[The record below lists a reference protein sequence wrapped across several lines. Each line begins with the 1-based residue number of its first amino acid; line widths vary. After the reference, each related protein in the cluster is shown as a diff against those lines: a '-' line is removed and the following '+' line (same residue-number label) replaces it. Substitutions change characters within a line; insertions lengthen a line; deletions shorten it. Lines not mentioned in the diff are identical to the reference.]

1 MTRKKVVGSKNVF
14 YKSCRK
20 FYILGGDFFSF
31 WRNFKNED
39 SRAKKRFSDFA
50 YKTRVFSP
58 GAPKNIFF
66 QKKTLQASYTHL
78 LRWFRTIFNIGYGG
92 GPNRPPLAP
101 QRSKNSPPHEG
112 LTPPPLFLP
121 SPSFC
126 SRRKLKQTSVIRRLL
141 PWKDLKICLDQI
153 SIFVFKVLRVI
164 SISIMYQA
172 FYMLFVK

>member
-1 MTRKKVVGSKNVF
+1 MLDFYLLTYNDLKKIGEKLATFFTYDVYN
-14 YKSCRK
+14 CRWNDSTKALLGQNTK

-78 LRWFRTIFNIGYGG
+78 LRWFRTIFNLGYGG
-92 GPNRPPLAP
+92 GRVGP
-101 QRSKNSPPHEG
+101 
-112 LTPPPLFLP
+112 P
-121 SPSFC
+121 SPHN
-126 SRRKLKQTSVIRRLL
+126 VV
-141 PWKDLKICLDQI
+141 KIA
-153 SIFVFKVLRVI
+153 RPTRG
-164 SISIMYQA
+164 
-172 FYMLFVK
+172 

>member
-1 MTRKKVVGSKNVF
+1 MLNPWWGGGGGRIGPPSSFLQITRKNLKLTSPETSWLFLNISCTEFQQKKNFKNIVWPPFQSPFWKSVKKWPEKKVVGSKNVF

-92 GPNRPPLAP
+92 AESAPPRP
-101 QRSKNSPPHEG
+101 
-112 LTPPPLFLP
+112 T
-121 SPSFC
+121 
-126 SRRKLKQTSVIRRLL
+126 T
-141 PWKDLKICLDQI
+141 
-153 SIFVFKVLRVI
+153 
-164 SISIMYQA
+164 
-172 FYMLFVK
+172 